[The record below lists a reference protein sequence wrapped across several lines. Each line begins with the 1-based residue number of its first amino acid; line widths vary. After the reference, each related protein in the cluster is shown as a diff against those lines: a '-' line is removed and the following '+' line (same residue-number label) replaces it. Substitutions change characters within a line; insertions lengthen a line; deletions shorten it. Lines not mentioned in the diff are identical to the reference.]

1 MIVRRAKG
9 ARNYRSSRRSRGP
22 YVVDGRHPT
31 LCSTKPR
38 RWIALLGCPMIAK
51 QCFQLVAYSLSAAD
65 DSQGRLQADVDAF
78 GAPLTRLSRTRQGLV
93 IETAGS
99 SVIVGLREWPMPV
112 ANGRL
117 HGTRIRMICPSCGA
131 LRDALHLGW
140 GRVGLPRQK
149 LSGSGACL
157 SASAALVPGDP
168 PAGEVAAQAGA
179 GVAAGLES
187 PIASG
192 ADCAPAN
199 GDTREPE
206 TGKSRSCQTEPA
218 LWPTSSS

>member
-65 DSQGRLQADVDAF
+65 DSQGRL
-78 GAPLTRLSRTRQGLV
+78 TRQGLV